1 MIRLKTKE
9 DIAILREGGRR
20 HAAIMRAL
28 VKMVRPGL
36 ATIELDEAAVRLI
49 GEFDRDTKTGAS
61 SGDKSA
67 ILGYKPYGARRPY
80 PASICVSVND
90 EVVHGIPT
98 ENSRILEEGDIVS
111 IDFAL
116 THRGLVTD
124 MAVTVPVGKIE
135 PELARLIETTEQA
148 LMAGIKAAKGGKR
161 VGDISVAVELVGRA
175 NVNDGRGYG
184 IVEELVG
191 HGVGYGVHED
201 PYVPNYIAGVRG
213 SDGSGGGSGH
223 GGAKSNR
230 KGDVLKPGLVIAIEP
245 MFNLGDKDVYQGD
258 DDYTI
263 VTADGLPAA
272 HFEHTVLIT
281 KGNAEILTQ

>member
-1 MIRLKTKE
+1 MIKLKTKE

-20 HAAIMRAL
+20 HAAVMQAL

-36 ATIELDEAAVRLI
+36 TTIELDEAAVRLI
-49 GEFDRDTKTGAS
+49 GEFDRNQKTGAS
-61 SGDKSA
+61 DGDKSA

-116 THRGLVTD
+116 VHQGLVTD
-124 MAVTVPVGKIE
+124 AAVTVPVGSVS
-135 PELARLIETTEQA
+135 PEVAALIGTTEKA
-148 LMAGIKAAKGGKR
+148 LKAGIKAAKGGKH
-161 VGDISVAVELVGRA
+161 VGDIAAAVERVGRGGNA
-175 NVNDGRGYG
+175 NDGHGYG

-201 PYVPNYIAGVRG
+201 PYVPNYTAGVRA
-213 SDGSGGGSGH
+213 SDGKMH
-223 GGAKSNR
+223 R
-230 KGDVLKPGLVIAIEP
+230 KGDVLKPGMVLAIEP
-245 MFNLGDKDVYQGD
+245 MFNLGGKDVTVDLDG
-258 DDYTI
+258 YTI
-263 VTADGLPAA
+263 RTADGSLSA

-281 KGNAEILTQ
+281 KGNAEILTAL